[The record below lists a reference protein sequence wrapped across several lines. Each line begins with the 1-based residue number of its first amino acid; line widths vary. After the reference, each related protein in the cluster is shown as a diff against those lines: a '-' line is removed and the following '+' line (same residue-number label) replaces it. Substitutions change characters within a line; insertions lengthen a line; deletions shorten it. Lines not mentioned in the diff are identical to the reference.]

1 MIEITIARNGKVFE
15 VTAKGHSGYAPEGE
29 DIVCSGVTSVM
40 LFAANAAICTD
51 GKLLKMESGEIGV
64 TIPVRE
70 ETELIIEALKMT
82 FDTMRIRYGEWIKIS
97 AVGV

>member
-1 MIEITIARNGKVFE
+1 MIEITIARSGKEFE
-15 VTAKGHSGYAPEGE
+15 VTAKGHSGYAPAGE

-51 GKLLKMESGEIGV
+51 GKLLNMSSGEIGV
-64 TIPVRE
+64 TMPVNDK
-70 ETELIIEALKMT
+70 TELIIEALKMT

-97 AVGV
+97 SEGV

>member
-1 MIEITIARNGKVFE
+1 MIEITIARNGKEFE
-15 VTAKGHSGYAPEGE
+15 VTAKGHSGYAPAGE

-51 GKLLKMESGEIGV
+51 GKLLKMESGVIGV
-64 TIPVRE
+64 TMPVNDK
-70 ETELIIEALKMT
+70 TELIIEALKMT

-97 AVGV
+97 SEGV